1 MTHHPMIRTR
11 VNNPERVFLNSSDD
25 SKNTTDFGFSGFTC
39 TYDTPILGA
48 KKTMMLRATIPN
60 AQVNIP
66 DYQCCFFYYSL
77 TSAAQVPGPANLKC
91 VRLYPSTYQAPAALG
106 TAFTKN
112 RYFSDP
118 ADFVTQLNT
127 SAAAGGDN
135 ATYNTLWTAGDITFS
150 YNSTTKQITFTGN
163 TAGRYYAP
171 AGWNDPNVN
180 YCCQFNNQA
189 GVAWTANTAY
199 APGTVVTNGGVR
211 YVALNGSAGTVGFN
225 TDGSLTQLCGQILM
239 PSTANIAVT
248 YPQPLVA
255 NWTMNLRVGYAMSG
269 TSYGPQ
275 VSQTTQQP
283 AYADITHASYANG
296 TAVPVDSF
304 PNLVYTQCIYLYS
317 NIVAGVS
324 LGSNGQHNVLA
335 VVPSN
340 APQLGVIQY
349 TALSVNMMSKLVDT
363 IYEITIN
370 MRDDA
375 NQPFVLPDNAQVN
388 LELAMV
394 YE

>member
-1 MTHHPMIRTR
+1 MTHGPMIRTR

-25 SKNTTDFGFSGFTC
+25 GKNTTDYGFSQFTC

-66 DYQCCFFYYSL
+66 DYQLFFWYYSL
-77 TSAAQVPGPANLKC
+77 PTATSTPGVVSLRC
-91 VRLYPSTYQAPAALG
+91 VRLYPTTYQPPTG
-106 TAFTKN
+106 FTAYTKN

-127 SAAAGGDN
+127 AAAAGGDSV
-135 ATYNTLWTAGDITFS
+135 TYNSYWVAGDVTFA
-150 YNSTTKQITFTGN
+150 YNATTKQITFTGN
-163 TAGRYYAP
+163 TAGRYYVP
-171 AGWNDPNVN
+171 AGWNDNI
-180 YCCQFNNQA
+180 
-189 GVAWTANTAY
+189 
-199 APGTVVTNGGVR
+199 VT
-211 YVALNGSAGTVGFN
+211 S
-225 TDGSLTQLCGQILM
+225 QLGNIVM

-248 YPQPLVA
+248 YPQPYA
-255 NWTMNLRVGYAMSG
+255 DGWTMNLRVGYAMSG
-269 TSYGPQ
+269 TSFGPQ
-275 VSQTTQQP
+275 VTQPTGGGNPQ
-283 AYADITHASYANG
+283 YADITHTAYPNG
-296 TAVPVDSF
+296 TAVPVDSY
-304 PNLVYTQCIYLYS
+304 PNLVYSQCIYLYS

-324 LGSNGQHNVLA
+324 LGSAGQHNLLA

-349 TALSVNMMSKLVDT
+349 TALTVNMMSKLVDT
-363 IYEITIN
+363 IYEITVE

>member
-1 MTHHPMIRTR
+1 MTHYPMVRTR

-25 SKNTTDFGFSGFTC
+25 GRNTTDFGFSLFTC

-66 DYQCCFFYYSL
+66 DYQLVFWYYRL
-77 TSAAQVPGPANLKC
+77 PTATTVPSAIYLKA
-91 VRLYPSTYQAPAALG
+91 VRLYPTTYLAPAALG

-118 ADFVTQLNT
+118 ADLVSQLNT
-127 SAAAGGDN
+127 SASAGGDN
-135 ATYNTLWTAGDITFS
+135 VLYNPFWTAGDITFAYS
-150 YNSTTKQITFTGN
+150 AITKQITFTGN
-163 TAGRYYAP
+163 TATNYYCP
-171 AGWNDPNVN
+171 AGWNDPLVN
-180 YCCQFNNQA
+180 A
-189 GVAWTANTAY
+189 AVAAQSI
-199 APGTVVTNGGVR
+199 V
-211 YVALNGSAGTVGFN
+211 
-225 TDGSLTQLCGQILM
+225 M
-239 PSTANIAVT
+239 PSTANIATT
-248 YPQPLVA
+248 YPQPLITGF
-255 NWTMNLRVGYAMSG
+255 TMNLRVGYAMSG
-269 TSYGPQ
+269 TSFGPQ
-275 VSQTTQQP
+275 VTQSSQI
-283 AYADITHASYANG
+283 ARIADLTHLGYVNG

-304 PNLVYTQCIYLYS
+304 PNLVYSQCIYLYS

-324 LGSNGQHNVLA
+324 LGSGGQHNLLA

-349 TALSVNMMSKLVDT
+349 TALTVNMMSKLVDT
-363 IYEITIN
+363 IYEITVE

-375 NQPFVLPDNAQVN
+375 NQPFVLPDSAQVN

>member
-1 MTHHPMIRTR
+1 MIRTR

-25 SKNTTDFGFSGFTC
+25 GRNTTDFGFSQFTC

-66 DYQCCFFYYSL
+66 SYQLVFYYYQL
-77 TSAAQVPGPANLKC
+77 PTATTVPSALYLKA
-91 VRLYPSTYQAPAALG
+91 VRLYPEYYQAPAALG

-118 ADFVTQLNT
+118 ADFVGQLNV
-127 SAAAGGDN
+127 AASAGGDN
-135 ATYNTLWTAGDITFS
+135 VLYNPLWTAGDITFS

-163 TAGRYYAP
+163 TASKFYCP
-171 AGWNDPNVN
+171 AGWNDPLV
-180 YCCQFNNQA
+180 
-189 GVAWTANTAY
+189 Y
-199 APGTVVTNGGVR
+199 ATQTGGSIV
-211 YVALNGSAGTVGFN
+211 
-225 TDGSLTQLCGQILM
+225 M

-248 YPQPLVA
+248 YPQPYA
-255 NWTMNLRVGYAMSG
+255 QGWTLNLRVGYAMSG

-275 VSQTTQQP
+275 LTVVNQIP
-283 AYADITHASYANG
+283 AYADITHVAYAN
-296 TAVPVDSF
+296 TVAVPVDSF
-304 PNLVYTQCIYLYS
+304 PNLVYSQCVYLYS

-324 LGSNGQHNVLA
+324 LGSGGQHNLLA

-349 TALSVNMMSKLVDT
+349 TALTVNMMSKLVDT
-363 IYEITIN
+363 IYEITVQL
-370 MRDDA
+370 RDDA
-375 NQPFVLPDNAQVN
+375 NQPFTLPDSAQVN
-388 LELAMV
+388 LELAFTF
-394 YE
+394 E

>member
-1 MTHHPMIRTR
+1 MIRTR

-25 SKNTTDFGFSGFTC
+25 ERNTTDFGFSQFTC

-60 AQVNIP
+60 AQINIP
-66 DYQCCFFYYSL
+66 DYQLVFWYYNL
-77 TSAAQVPGPANLKC
+77 PTATTVPNVSYLKA

-112 RYFSDP
+112 RFFTDP
-118 ADFVTQLNT
+118 ADFVSQLNT
-127 SAAAGGDN
+127 AAAAGGDN
-135 ATYNTLWTAGDITFS
+135 VTYNPFWTAGDITFS
-150 YNSTTKQITFTGN
+150 YNATTKQITFTGN
-163 TAGRYYAP
+163 TAGRFYAP

-180 YCCQFNNQA
+180 F
-189 GVAWTANTAY
+189 
-199 APGTVVTNGGVR
+199 
-211 YVALNGSAGTVGFN
+211 YVLNPTIF
-225 TDGSLTQLCGQILM
+225 M

-248 YPQPLVA
+248 YPQPLLQGF
-255 NWTMNLRVGYAMSG
+255 TLNLRVGYAMSG

-275 VSQTTQQP
+275 VSQVNQIP
-283 AYADITHASYANG
+283 SFADITHVAYANG
-296 TAVPVDSF
+296 TAVPVDSY
-304 PNLVYTQCIYLYS
+304 PNLVYSQCVYLYS
-317 NIVAGVS
+317 NITAGVS
-324 LGSNGQHNVLA
+324 LGSGGQHNLLA
-335 VVPSN
+335 VVPVN

-349 TALSVNMMSKLVDT
+349 TALTVNMMSKLADT
-363 IYEITIN
+363 IYDITIQ

-375 NQPFVLPDNAQVN
+375 NQPFVLPDSAQVN

>member
-1 MTHHPMIRTR
+1 MIRTR

-25 SKNTTDFGFSGFTC
+25 NRNTTDYGFSQFTC

-66 DYQCCFFYYSL
+66 SYQLVFWYYNL
-77 TSAAQVPGPANLKC
+77 PTATTAPANIYLQA

-118 ADFVTQLNT
+118 ADFVTQLNLA
-127 SAAAGGDN
+127 AAAGGDN
-135 ATYNTLWTAGDITFS
+135 VTYNPYWNDNDVTFA
-150 YNSTTKQITFTGN
+150 YNASTKQITFTGN
-163 TAGRYYAP
+163 TAGRYYCP
-171 AGWNDPNVN
+171 AGWNDPIVN
-180 YCCQFNNQA
+180 A
-189 GVAWTANTAY
+189 AIAAKTIV
-199 APGTVVTNGGVR
+199 
-211 YVALNGSAGTVGFN
+211 
-225 TDGSLTQLCGQILM
+225 M
-239 PSTANIAVT
+239 PSTANIATT
-248 YPQPLVA
+248 YPQPLVQ
-255 NWTMNLRVGYAMSG
+255 NWTLNLRVGYAMSG
-269 TSYGPQ
+269 TSFGPQ
-275 VSQTTQQP
+275 VTQVNQQP
-283 AYADITHASYANG
+283 LYADITHVAYPNG
-296 TAVPVDSF
+296 TAVPADSY
-304 PNLVYTQCIYLYS
+304 PNLVYSQCIYLYS

-324 LGSNGQHNVLA
+324 LGSSGQHNILA

-349 TALSVNMMSKLVDT
+349 TALTVNMMSKLVDT
-363 IYEITIN
+363 IYEITVQ

-388 LELAMV
+388 IELAFV

>member
-1 MTHHPMIRTR
+1 MIRTR

-25 SKNTTDFGFSGFTC
+25 NRNTTNYGFSEFTC

-66 DYQCCFFYYSL
+66 DYQLVFWYYSL
-77 TSAAQVPGPANLKC
+77 PTATTTPSDATLRA
-91 VRLYPSTYQAPAALG
+91 VRLYPSTYVPPSAF
-106 TAFTKN
+106 TAYTKN

-118 ADFVTQLNT
+118 ADFVTQLNL
-127 SAAAGGDN
+127 AAGAGGDS
-135 ATYNTLWTAGDITFS
+135 ATYNAYWISGDVTFA
-150 YNSTTKQITFTGN
+150 YNATTKQITFTGN
-163 TAGRYYAP
+163 SAGRYYAP
-171 AGWNDPNVN
+171 AGWNDPVVN
-180 YCCQFNNQA
+180 AAIANNPTLKTI
-189 GVAWTANTAY
+189 VN
-199 APGTVVTNGGVR
+199 
-211 YVALNGSAGTVGFN
+211 
-225 TDGSLTQLCGQILM
+225 

-248 YPQPLVA
+248 YAQPQVT
-255 NWTMNLRVGYAMSG
+255 NWTLNLRVGYAMSG

-275 VSQTTQQP
+275 LLQVNQIPQ
-283 AYADITHASYANG
+283 YADLTHVAYANG
-296 TAVPVDSF
+296 TAVVVDSF
-304 PNLVYTQCIYLYS
+304 PNLVYSQCVYLYS

-324 LGSNGQHNVLA
+324 LGSGNNQHNLLA

-349 TALSVNMMSKLVDT
+349 TALTVNMMSKLVDT
-363 IYEITIN
+363 IYEITVV

>member
-1 MTHHPMIRTR
+1 MIRTR

-25 SKNTTDFGFSGFTC
+25 GRNTTNFGFSDFTC

-66 DYQCCFFYYSL
+66 DYQLVFWYYRL
-77 TSAAQVPGPANLKC
+77 PTATTAPSATYLKA
-91 VRLYPSTYQAPAALG
+91 VRLYPSYYQAPAALG

-118 ADFVTQLNT
+118 ADFVTQLNLA
-127 SAAAGGDN
+127 AAAGGDN
-135 ATYNTLWTAGDITFS
+135 VTYNPYWTAGDITFS
-150 YNSTTKQITFTGN
+150 YNATTKQITFTGN
-163 TAGRYYAP
+163 TATNYYAP
-171 AGWNDPNVN
+171 AGWNDPVVN
-180 YCCQFNNQA
+180 AAVA
-189 GVAWTANTAY
+189 GQTIT
-199 APGTVVTNGGVR
+199 
-211 YVALNGSAGTVGFN
+211 
-225 TDGSLTQLCGQILM
+225 M
-239 PSTANIAVT
+239 PSTANIATT
-248 YPQPLVA
+248 YPQPLVQG
-255 NWTMNLRVGYAMSG
+255 WTLNLRVGYAMSG

-275 VSQTTQQP
+275 LLQVNQIPQ
-283 AYADITHASYANG
+283 YADLTHTAYANG
-296 TAVPVDSF
+296 TAVVVDSF
-304 PNLVYTQCIYLYS
+304 PNLVYSQAVYLYS

-324 LGSNGQHNVLA
+324 LGSGGQHNLLA

-349 TALSVNMMSKLVDT
+349 TALTVNMMSKLVDT

-375 NQPFVLPDNAQVN
+375 NQPFLLPDSAQVN